1 MKTKEIFFARATR
14 SAYYVLVLPHVVL
27 ATLFFITFCWKGG
40 VEGIIAMWPV
50 VVGFLSM
57 GVGFFIWLKG
67 MYLKIT
73 DDRFIYRN
81 GVYQT
86 QSLFL
91 DEISKITLGYEYFKN
106 IGRKASVPRYIVIPK
121 DKSRNPI
128 VINIKPFS
136 LEDLRK
142 FYKVM
147 ENEIEKRKR
156 SK

>member
-1 MKTKEIFFARATR
+1 
-14 SAYYVLVLPHVVL
+14 
-27 ATLFFITFCWKGG
+27 
-40 VEGIIAMWPV
+40 MWPV